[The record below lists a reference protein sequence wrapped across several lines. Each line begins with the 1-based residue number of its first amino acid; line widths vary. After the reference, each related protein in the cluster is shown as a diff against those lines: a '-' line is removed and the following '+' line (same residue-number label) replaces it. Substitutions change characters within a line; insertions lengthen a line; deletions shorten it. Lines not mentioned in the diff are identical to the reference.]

1 MLELWT
7 PCLECTL
14 DYHACLFPLS
24 LFSSSLFLTSFKTPP
39 SFSPC
44 TSGIK
49 LPVECLSFQ
58 HAIVAVD
65 RRNSSDSHMH
75 NGTGRKRCRD

>member
-7 PCLECTL
+7 LCLKCAL

-24 LFSSSLFLTSFKTPP
+24 LFSSSLFTKTPP
-39 SFSPC
+39 SFSPR
-44 TSGIK
+44 TSGTK
-49 LPVECLSFQ
+49 LPVKYLSFQ

-65 RRNSSDSHMH
+65 RRNSSDPHMH
-75 NGTGRKRCRD
+75 NSTGRKRCWD